1 MSTHFLCSH
10 SSSPLPALGSG
21 SGAIRTGPFQEYSFW
36 ANAAFSRHSSTRAVE
51 KNVKEINQLRKRKRY
66 LLDTCF
72 VCKRRL
78 TSHADTKWWQ
88 LHEWMKGKRDWW
100 SSTRVMDIYFSQ
112 RSSLIAFQ
120 LWQRPLLGFFPVLFT
135 CATDKAVSSPL
146 DLSFKNHTEAG
157 THPDSKALLW
167 MPVRCHLSS
176 GKRCQ
181 CVLISRQGVK
191 CWLIV

>member
-88 LHEWMKGKRDWW
+88 FHEWMKGKRDWW
-100 SSTRVMDIYFSQ
+100 AQQESWIYIFHS
-112 RSSLIAFQ
+112 AP
-120 LWQRPLLGFFPVLFT
+120 PLLPSNFDNAPCWVF
-135 CATDKAVSSPL
+135 S
-146 DLSFKNHTEAG
+146 LSF
-157 THPDSKALLW
+157 L
-167 MPVRCHLSS
+167 PVQLIKLYHHH
-176 GKRCQ
+176 
-181 CVLISRQGVK
+181 LISALKITQKQVHTLTLRLCCGCRWGVIYHLERGVSVFSLADK
-191 CWLIV
+191 V